1 MVMLARFEQLGQ
13 DRLHAI
19 LMQYEEMLISM
30 VFNYHIWRSSSPKRR
45 ASSPHQRAKMRGYIR
60 EWKTSKMLLNLAFIY
75 DILSSLKKMSIAFQ
89 KEGLYVIEV
98 SNIIAKTLHSIPR
111 SYIQKHRMRAA
122 TVKREKGA
130 TTRVN

>member
-1 MVMLARFEQLGQ
+1 
-13 DRLHAI
+13 
-19 LMQYEEMLISM
+19 
-30 VFNYHIWRSSSPKRR
+30 
-45 ASSPHQRAKMRGYIR
+45 MRGYIR
-60 EWKTSKMLLNLAFIY
+60 EWKTCKMLLNLAFIY